1 MSIRT
6 LFSLAL
12 VAQTFAAPAPQGIT
26 LSDST
31 KQQPIQMCGK
41 AQNVVLT
48 DTPWIVYNMFY
59 NQAQTKG
66 SMCTGYDSVSTGAN
80 GNKNIK
86 WSAVTDIDYV
96 KATDN
101 VPKGYTFVGLTRNL
115 ETKLSAIKSIP
126 ATYTWTRTNTTAY
139 KGNICFD
146 FMTSDTKGDSTSSAA
161 QELMLWLNYTGG
173 QLPIGWVAG
182 PKATIA
188 NLYGTSWK
196 LYQGVNTDTG
206 ITVSSLLPDKQFTG
220 TFTGDIK
227 EWLTALVKVGVFKD
241 STYVNVGNAGT
252 EPFYGKARVDATLGL
267 QINL

>member
-12 VAQTFAAPAPQGIT
+12 VAQTLAAPAPQGIT
-26 LSDST
+26 LSDSI

-96 KATDN
+96 KATYDI
-101 VPKGYTFVGLTRNL
+101 NL
-115 ETKLSAIKSIP
+115 STHYLEINQV
-126 ATYTWTRTNTTAY
+126 NTTSAT
-139 KGNICFD
+139 
-146 FMTSDTKGDSTSSAA
+146 TS
-161 QELMLWLNYTGG
+161 
-173 QLPIGWVAG
+173 
-182 PKATIA
+182 PKAT
-188 NLYGTSWK
+188 L
-196 LYQGVNTDTG
+196 
-206 ITVSSLLPDKQFTG
+206 SS
-220 TFTGDIK
+220 
-227 EWLTALVKVGVFKD
+227 A
-241 STYVNVGNAGT
+241 
-252 EPFYGKARVDATLGL
+252 
-267 QINL
+267 